1 MYKVKHKP
9 SASSITKPFRKT
21 WLAKRMSILDNSIAP
36 TNDLAHLH
44 LQTLMRLQYQAHVA
58 MCVHGVIMS
67 ICHNTSTFG
76 FFMKDTLHH
85 IGVLGSFQKRELVG
99 LFFIQWIYFWIKKEG
114 SFVSFWTW
122 YEEKNAFQSLNVQE
136 DLKWTCKLIRTWV
149 TIYILSIYIKL

>member
-1 MYKVKHKP
+1 MYEVKHNP
-9 SASSITKPFRKT
+9 SASSITKPFHKA
-21 WLAKRMSILDNSIAP
+21 WLAKRMSFLDNSIEP
-36 TNDLAHLH
+36 SNDLAHLH

-58 MCVHGVIMS
+58 MCVNGVIMS

-76 FFMKDTLHH
+76 FFMKDHLTPHECFGP
-85 IGVLGSFQKRELVG
+85 ISKKKTCWTIFDSMN
-99 LFFIQWIYFWIKKEG
+99 IFWIKKEC
-114 SFVSFWTW
+114 SFVLFWTW